1 MIDMV
6 KKNPDMIK
14 SMMKSNPMTAGM
26 DEAAIDKQLEMLD
39 KLDPETVKKFVGYAQ
54 KAQKVFGPLIALY
67 AKVNR
72 AVGGKLAQ
80 ILGASLVAVVAFYV
94 SKWTGLLAYG
104 APAAAAPPSDLAGLK
119 DAAVEAVES
128 VTAAVN
134 GGEDDEFA

>member
-1 MIDMV
+1 MGSGCLSV
-6 KKNPDMIK
+6 AVPKRRWNP
-14 SMMKSNPMTAGM
+14 SLSNVSRAGV
-26 DEAAIDKQLEMLD
+26 DYLSRNAVA
-39 KLDPETVKKFVGYAQ
+39 
-54 KAQKVFGPLIALY
+54 KARSWVFGPLIALY

-104 APAAAAPPSDLAGLK
+104 APAADAPPADLAGLK